1 MNREQWNAL
10 VVEDEIDSM
19 ELVCEVLEYHGIR
32 SLAAYDANQAL
43 EILKDTIPTVIIID
57 LQLPGMDGWSLLRE
71 IQQDAHLNHVPR
83 GMLSRGAKRFTMQL
97 NFTALRERADAI
109 RPDRSSVQIPSGRR
123 CLLRRFA
130 TSATRANP
138 INNTPPGSGT
148 APAT

>member
-83 GMLSRGAKRFTMQL
+83 VAMTAYHSVEVSKQSLKAGFDAYFPKPIETRSFVEQLS
-97 NFTALRERADAI
+97 
-109 RPDRSSVQIPSGRR
+109 QIVRR
-123 CLLRRFA
+123 
-130 TSATRANP
+130 
-138 INNTPPGSGT
+138 
-148 APAT
+148 